1 MKNHGL
7 NLLNFLPKAFESKN
21 YVFYFLGSLAS
32 VNGFQIFMFAE
43 SWITHE
49 LNESPEALGFLGLS
63 TALPTILLNLFG
75 GALADRLNKKIL
87 ITLCQLLTLIGVGIF
102 ALMYQADFMQ
112 YWHVYIFA
120 ALGGAFGSF

>member
-1 MKNHGL
+1 
-7 NLLNFLPKAFESKN
+7 
-21 YVFYFLGSLAS
+21 
-32 VNGFQIFMFAE
+32 MFAE

-87 ITLCQLLTLIGVGIF
+87 ITLCQFLTLIGEEY
-102 ALMYQADFMQ
+102 L
-112 YWHVYIFA
+112 
-120 ALGGAFGSF
+120 L